1 MDIQSALKKG
11 KSILLDNNIISAKL
25 DSEILMSQAIRK
37 NKEFIILN
45 LNKKIKKRD
54 LDYFDNLIQERAKSK
69 PIAQIIKKKDFW
81 KYEFIVNNNVLIPR
95 PDTEILIEQTLKL
108 VKNKNRLQILDI
120 GIGSGCIL
128 ISILKELKKSKGI
141 GIDISKNAIKIA
153 LKNSKRFGLTKRL
166 KFSHR
171 SIDKLWSYKFDLI
184 VSNPPYIC
192 KHEIKNLSED
202 IKKYEPRIALDGGK
216 DGLDV
221 IKKVIYKSS
230 TILKINGML
239 ALEIGSGQYKKVSQ
253 ILKLKGFREKFLVN
267 DYQNNIR
274 CIISILKH

>member
-11 KSILLDNNIISAKL
+11 QSILIDNNIISAKL

-37 NKEFIILN
+37 NKKFIILN
-45 LNKKIKKRD
+45 LHKEIKKRD

-128 ISILKELKKSKGI
+128 MSILKEKKNFIGT
-141 GIDISKNAIKIA
+141 GIDISNKSLQI
-153 LKNSKRFGLTKRL
+153 SKVNGQKLRINNRL
-166 KFSHR
+166 RLFKSN
-171 SIDKLWSYKFDLI
+171 IDNFNTGKYDLI
-184 VSNPPYIC
+184 ISNPPYI
-192 KHEIKNLSED
+192 KKNNLKCLEKD
-202 IKKYEPRIALDGGK
+202 IGFEPKQALDGGL
-216 DGLDV
+216 DGLSEISKVINKSSELIKRSGHFIIEIGFDQKNKV
-221 IKKVIYKSS
+221 KKILRDNGFYIKKTVKDLS
-230 TILKINGML
+230 NH
-239 ALEIGSGQYKKVSQ
+239 
-253 ILKLKGFREKFLVN
+253 
-267 DYQNNIR
+267 DR
-274 CIISILKH
+274 CIVSIKT

>member
-11 KSILLDNNIISAKL
+11 QSILIDNNIISAKL

-45 LNKKIKKRD
+45 LNKEIKKRD

-95 PDTEILIEQTLKL
+95 PDTEILIEQALKL

-128 ISILKELKKSKGI
+128 MSILKEKKNFIGT
-141 GIDISKNAIKIA
+141 GIDISNKSLQI
-153 LKNSKRFGLTKRL
+153 SKVNGQKLRINNRL
-166 KFSHR
+166 RLFKSN
-171 SIDKLWSYKFDLI
+171 IDNFNTGKYDLI
-184 VSNPPYIC
+184 ISNPPYIKKIDLKC
-192 KHEIKNLSED
+192 LEKD
-202 IKKYEPRIALDGGK
+202 IGFEPKQALDGGL
-216 DGLDV
+216 DGLSEIRKVINKSSELIKRSGHFIIEIGFDQKNKV
-221 IKKVIYKSS
+221 KKILRDKGFYIKKTVKDLS
-230 TILKINGML
+230 NH
-239 ALEIGSGQYKKVSQ
+239 
-253 ILKLKGFREKFLVN
+253 
-267 DYQNNIR
+267 DR
-274 CIISILKH
+274 CIVSIKT